1 MAGSIDSQRVKTT
14 AMAGIKGR
22 KRHILVDTLDLLR
35 VVVVTAAN
43 VPERERAK
51 LLLTSLTGSCKKL
64 GRIWVDGGYRG
75 QELSAWIAERFRIA

>member
-1 MAGSIDSQRVKTT
+1 MRPNA
-14 AMAGIKGR
+14 
-22 KRHILVDTLDLLR
+22 RHILVDTLDLLR